1 MYIIII
7 NLARYVQKTNKKH
20 QFSFFTKE
28 SKRFFGSLLTFV
40 KVGLSLVLHL
50 TQVRQANFM
59 SMLDKMLQNN
69 GIFWESMTFQ
79 HFVDMST
86 SCTTKFAGLVLFD
99 VAFLPYMLSSCWWH
113 INDKPKCCKIPL
125 TWVICCNVNS
135 LKIFVSRGYQ
145 TMTKKIGIFKNFYCI
160 FGIFGAREVHHTK
173 RKKTCL
179 EVRFLP

>member
-1 MYIIII
+1 M
-7 NLARYVQKTNKKH
+7 
-20 QFSFFTKE
+20 
-28 SKRFFGSLLTFV
+28 

-173 RKKTCL
+173 RKKNMLGSTFFALKFGTFQAFFNMSLTCCMSCVVSAGYPGGQWIS
-179 EVRFLP
+179 ENI